1 MIKCI
6 ATDMD
11 GTLLNSRQM
20 ISEGNRT
27 AIKKAQ
33 EKGIEVVIATGR
45 SYDEAQTVL
54 AEAGLQCP
62 IICVNGAEV
71 RTKEGEI
78 IHTNELSAKQ
88 SLDIYEILY
97 HSDTYY
103 EVFTNKGIYTD
114 HYEKGV
120 QTLMNIFQTANP
132 DMPEDQIY
140 EMAKNRYSK
149 GHIQIVENYEHV
161 IESNDQLVYK
171 FLVVSKNPSELMRV
185 KEKLE
190 AIPEISVSSSGSEN
204 LEVTHNKAQKGIAL
218 TWFTER
224 MGISMQETM
233 AIGDNLNDLS
243 MFERVGRSVAMGNG
257 HPDIKKICSHE
268 TAVNDEDGV
277 GKAILEVL

>member
-190 AIPEISVSSSGSEN
+190 ALPEISVSSSGSEN

>member
-54 AEAGLQCP
+54 AEAALQCP

-190 AIPEISVSSSGSEN
+190 ALPEISVSSSGSEN

>member
-11 GTLLNSRQM
+11 GTLLNSQQM

-88 SLDIYEILY
+88 SLDIYEILH

-190 AIPEISVSSSGSEN
+190 TFPEISVSSSGSEN

>member
-88 SLDIYEILY
+88 SLDIYEILH

-190 AIPEISVSSSGSEN
+190 TFPEISVSSSGSEN

>member
-11 GTLLNSRQM
+11 GTLLNSQQM

>member
-1 MIKCI
+1 M
-6 ATDMD
+6 
-11 GTLLNSRQM
+11 
-20 ISEGNRT
+20 
-27 AIKKAQ
+27 
-33 EKGIEVVIATGR
+33 IATGR

-190 AIPEISVSSSGSEN
+190 ALPEISVSSSGSEN

-257 HPDIKKICSHE
+257 HPDIKKF
-268 TAVNDEDGV
+268 A
-277 GKAILEVL
+277 AMRQR

>member
-190 AIPEISVSSSGSEN
+190 ALPEISVSSSVSEN

>member
-11 GTLLNSRQM
+11 GTLLNSQQM

-45 SYDEAQTVL
+45 SYDEAQSVL

-88 SLDIYEILY
+88 SLDIYEILH

-161 IESNDQLVYK
+161 IESNDQLIYK

-190 AIPEISVSSSGSEN
+190 TFPEISVSSSGSEN

>member
-11 GTLLNSRQM
+11 GTLLNSQQM

-88 SLDIYEILY
+88 SLDIYEILH

-190 AIPEISVSSSGSEN
+190 ALPEISVSSSGSEN

>member
-277 GKAILEVL
+277 GKAILGVL

>member
-88 SLDIYEILY
+88 SLDIYEILH

-190 AIPEISVSSSGSEN
+190 ALPEISVSSSGSEN

>member
-88 SLDIYEILY
+88 SLDIYEILH

-190 AIPEISVSSSGSEN
+190 ALPEISVSSSVSEN

>member
-33 EKGIEVVIATGR
+33 EKGIEFVIATGR

-190 AIPEISVSSSGSEN
+190 ALPEISVSSSGSEN

>member
-11 GTLLNSRQM
+11 GTLLNSQQM

-45 SYDEAQTVL
+45 SYREAQTVL
-54 AEAGLQCP
+54 AEADLQCP

-78 IHTNELSAKQ
+78 IQTNELSVKQ
-88 SLDIYEILY
+88 SLDIHEILQ
-97 HSDTYY
+97 HSHIYY
-103 EVFTNKGIYTD
+103 EVFTNKGIYSD

-120 QTLMNIFQTANP
+120 QTLMDYFQTASP
-132 DMPEDQIY
+132 DMSEEQIR
-140 EMAKNRYSK
+140 ENAKKRFSN
-149 GHIQIVENYEHV
+149 GHIQIVENYEHI
-161 IESNDQLVYK
+161 IESSDQLVYK
-171 FLVVSKNPSELMRV
+171 FLVFSKDPSELMRV

-190 AIPEISVSSSGSEN
+190 VLPEISISSSGSNN
-204 LEVTHNKAQKGIAL
+204 LEVTHVKAQKGIAL
-218 TWFTER
+218 AWYTER

-233 AIGDNLNDLS
+233 AIGDNLNDVS
-243 MFERVGRSVAMGNG
+243 MFQRVGRSVAMGNG
-257 HPDIKKICSHE
+257 HPDIKKICSHV

-277 GKAILEVL
+277 GKAILEIL

>member
-190 AIPEISVSSSGSEN
+190 ALPEISVSSSGSEN

-277 GKAILEVL
+277 GKAILGVL